1 MTCMLNSKA
10 YLFIIA
16 VSPQFIKSAYGPIWS
31 QATLTGILTSL
42 MQLSIYDGLAV
53 SAGKSRDLVIA
64 NPKVTLQLGPAVGHA
79 FVIAAGFTAWHGL
92 QL

>member
-1 MTCMLNSKA
+1 ML
-10 YLFIIA
+10 L
-16 VSPQFIKSAYGPIWS
+16 
-31 QATLTGILTSL
+31 GILTGF

-53 SAGKSRDLVIA
+53 SAGKSRDLLIA
-64 NPKVTLQLGPAVGHA
+64 NPKATRLLVPAGGHA